1 MSASKEFSTEYAH
14 AAKDDGQGL
23 EHTPGDGR
31 ASQLGGM
38 SNFDCEAAVP
48 LSGTGIQIVEL
59 ARPLRIQFEPRQ
71 DSGRRL
77 GSTRSNSLLRCHDRW
92 DCGGRIG
99 DRGLGVVVEGTQ
111 ETSRALED
119 RVVGLRPR
127 SCRGEKKSIHMK
139 KIEYL
144 K

>member
-23 EHTPGDGR
+23 EHMPGDGR

-119 RVVGLRPR
+119 RLVGLRPR
-127 SCRGEKKSIHMK
+127 SCRGEK
-139 KIEYL
+139 
-144 K
+144 